1 MKLKNIYLIFIKEE
15 KNCRNSS
22 FSYWLL
28 YYYSASLQAEWTEN
42 PWLSKMII
50 VFVVPNKYGM
60 KDWTTATRV
69 VEVFFHNKTN
79 LLQLSPRCS
88 FACPSFLKILCNKYM
103 TFQILPMKSILHV
116 NYIALCWTSCFVICK
131 KIKLLIDLFIKAG
144 IWHTKQKPYA
154 IVLVELIYNSW
165 YYMFINEK
173 DHAHAMYM

>member
-28 YYYSASLQAEWTEN
+28 YYYGASLQAEWTEN

-79 LLQLSPRCS
+79 LLQLKVLDAVLLVLHFWRYFVTNTWLSNIANEIYSPCELY
-88 FACPSFLKILCNKYM
+88 CIMLNQLLCY
-103 TFQILPMKSILHV
+103 L
-116 NYIALCWTSCFVICK
+116 
-131 KIKLLIDLFIKAG
+131 
-144 IWHTKQKPYA
+144 
-154 IVLVELIYNSW
+154 
-165 YYMFINEK
+165 
-173 DHAHAMYM
+173 

>member
-1 MKLKNIYLIFIKEE
+1 MKLTNIHLIFIQEE

-28 YYYSASLQAEWTEN
+28 YYYGASLQAEWTEN

-79 LLQLSPRCS
+79 LLQLKVHDAVLLVLHIWRYFVTNTWLSNIANEIYSPCELY
-88 FACPSFLKILCNKYM
+88 CIMLNQLLCY
-103 TFQILPMKSILHV
+103 L
-116 NYIALCWTSCFVICK
+116 
-131 KIKLLIDLFIKAG
+131 
-144 IWHTKQKPYA
+144 
-154 IVLVELIYNSW
+154 
-165 YYMFINEK
+165 
-173 DHAHAMYM
+173 

>member
-28 YYYSASLQAEWTEN
+28 YYYGASLQAEWTEN

-79 LLQLSPRCS
+79 LLQLKVLDAVLLVLHFWRYFVTNTWLSNIANEIYSPCEVY
-88 FACPSFLKILCNKYM
+88 CIMLNQLLCY
-103 TFQILPMKSILHV
+103 L
-116 NYIALCWTSCFVICK
+116 
-131 KIKLLIDLFIKAG
+131 
-144 IWHTKQKPYA
+144 
-154 IVLVELIYNSW
+154 
-165 YYMFINEK
+165 
-173 DHAHAMYM
+173 

>member
-28 YYYSASLQAEWTEN
+28 YYYGASLQAEWTEN

-79 LLQLSPRCS
+79 LLQLKVHDAVLLVLHFWRYFVTNTWLSNIANEIYSPCELY
-88 FACPSFLKILCNKYM
+88 CIMLNQLLCY
-103 TFQILPMKSILHV
+103 L
-116 NYIALCWTSCFVICK
+116 
-131 KIKLLIDLFIKAG
+131 
-144 IWHTKQKPYA
+144 
-154 IVLVELIYNSW
+154 
-165 YYMFINEK
+165 
-173 DHAHAMYM
+173 

>member
-28 YYYSASLQAEWTEN
+28 YYYGASLQAEWTEN
-42 PWLSKMII
+42 PWLSKMMI

-79 LLQLSPRCS
+79 LLQLKVLDAVLLVLHFWRYFVTNTWLSNIANEIYSPCELY
-88 FACPSFLKILCNKYM
+88 CIMLNQLLCY
-103 TFQILPMKSILHV
+103 L
-116 NYIALCWTSCFVICK
+116 
-131 KIKLLIDLFIKAG
+131 
-144 IWHTKQKPYA
+144 
-154 IVLVELIYNSW
+154 
-165 YYMFINEK
+165 
-173 DHAHAMYM
+173 

>member
-28 YYYSASLQAEWTEN
+28 YYYGASLQAEWTEN

-103 TFQILPMKSILHV
+103 TFKYMYCQWNLFSMWIILHYV
-116 NYIALCWTSCFVICK
+116 EPVALLSVKRSNYW
-131 KIKLLIDLFIKAG
+131 
-144 IWHTKQKPYA
+144 
-154 IVLVELIYNSW
+154 LIYLLKQGFDILNRSP
-165 YYMFINEK
+165 MLLF
-173 DHAHAMYM
+173 